1 MQKDYNLTDKLVF
14 IMGGGKF
21 GTNALKYMQDRS
33 AKVVVADVNPEC
45 LASSEVDFVSDKLD
59 VFGSLES
66 GQSALVVGDAV
77 ELLLAVLKRYVL
89 DLVVTAIQGNAVAR
103 AVELYVSNKGMKF
116 EPYRDAVSE
125 VLKNIPESLV
135 SFADK
140 ESGVIVGSYMPSD
153 LLCRENC
160 VPPRGV
166 CAVTGRPKLAT
177 MDRLLVFS
185 VFGLTDMSGVLVS
198 KELTGGGLG
207 AIEGKDINALLRK
220 LDKISGPCTLAV
232 GTACECHGVLN
243 LAKIK

>member
-14 IMGGGKF
+14 VMGGGKF
-21 GTNALKYMQDRS
+21 GTNALKYMQDRG

-59 VFGSLES
+59 GISSLKS

-77 ELLLAVLKRYVL
+77 ELLLAALKHNDL
-89 DLVVTAIQGNAVAR
+89 DLVVTAIQGNAVAK
-103 AVELYVSNKGMKF
+103 AVEVYVTNKGMKF
-116 EPYRDAVSE
+116 EPYRNAVSE
-125 VLKNIPESLV
+125 VLKNVPESLV
-135 SFADK
+135 SFVD
-140 ESGVIVGSYMPSD
+140 ESSGVIVCSYMPSD
-153 LLCRENC
+153 LRCRENC

-185 VFGLTDMSGVLVS
+185 VFGLTDISGVLVS
-198 KELTGGGLG
+198 KQLTGGLG
-207 AIEGKDINALLRK
+207 AIQGKDIDALLRK

-232 GTACECHGVLN
+232 GTACDCHGVLN
-243 LAKIK
+243 LARIK